1 MHWSSAHVALAFTVV
16 LLLIAL
22 IRRVVRR
29 SIKHIR
35 GPASR
40 SWLSGHERELVFQD
54 EVGTLESHW
63 LHEYG
68 STWRIGGYFAT
79 DILMTADPKAM
90 QHIYQKYPYSY
101 AKRASQVHIVYLLT
115 GPGILST
122 SAQGHVR
129 HRKIMNPSFSASR
142 LRSFLPI
149 FQRIGGKLSEL
160 LKANVDVRSG
170 ELDVM
175 FNKWISGATLDIIG
189 EAAFNYDYGALDHSG
204 SPLYKAYD
212 NLLKD
217 AEYHP
222 TDAALLFKATWNYTP
237 ESILKLFRYIPAHPM
252 TLLRRVN
259 SLYVAYGKQILQ
271 SERSG
276 ADTEKQPSSKDIMSA
291 FIKANRSA
299 DPKARLDDSEL
310 MAQMFTLTFAG
321 HETTATTLTF
331 LFYELSRHPEYQ
343 ERMREEIG
351 TVRAEVSTRGDQ
363 EFSMEDLDSMKLTM
377 NAIKETLRFHPI
389 VPHLPRVATADDVL
403 PLEFPIVSRGGEVLT
418 EIPIRAGQVIFTS
431 FAMYNRL
438 SQLWGDDAD
447 VWNPDRFTRHD
458 LGKQANVGMFAN
470 LMTFSAGA
478 RGCIGWRFT
487 VIEMQS
493 LVAELVEN
501 FRFAPPSE
509 DVVIQRSPAGPVMT
523 PTLRGKEDVGTAMP
537 LRISLA
543 R

>member
-1 MHWSSAHVALAFTVV
+1 MHSTTHLAFAGAVVILILALA
-16 LLLIAL
+16 
-22 IRRVVRR
+22 RRIVRR
-29 SIKHIR
+29 NIKYIR
-35 GPASR
+35 GPARR

-54 EVGTLESHW
+54 DVGTLESQW
-63 LHEYG
+63 LHEFG
-68 STWRIGGYFAT
+68 PTWRIGGYFGT
-79 DILMTADPKAM
+79 DIIMTADPKAM
-90 QHIYQKYPYSY
+90 QHIYQKHGYNY
-101 AKRASQVHIVYLLT
+101 AKRASQAHVVYLLA

-122 SAQGHVR
+122 SPQDHVR
-129 HRKIMNPSFSASR
+129 HRKIMNPSFSATR

-149 FQRIGGKLSEL
+149 FQRIGSKLSEL
-160 LKANVDVRSG
+160 LRANVDDKRG
-170 ELDVM
+170 ELDIM
-175 FNKWISGATLDIIG
+175 FNKWISSATLDIIG
-189 EAAFNYDYGALDHSG
+189 EAAFNYDYGALDDSG

-212 NLLKD
+212 NLMKD

-222 TDAALLFKATWNYTP
+222 TDAALLFKATWNYLP
-237 ESILKLFRYIPAHPM
+237 EPILKLFRYIPAHPM

-259 SLYVAYGKQILQ
+259 SLYVAYGKHILQ
-271 SERSG
+271 TERSG
-276 ADTEKQPSSKDIMSA
+276 VDTEKQPTSKDIMSA
-291 FIKANRSA
+291 FIKANQSA
-299 DPKARLDDSEL
+299 NPKSRMDDSEL

-321 HETTATTLTF
+321 HETTATSLTF
-331 LFYELSRHPEYQ
+331 LFYELSKHPDYQ
-343 ERMREEIG
+343 ERMRKEIG
-351 TVRAEVSTRGDQ
+351 TVRAEVIARGDQ
-363 EFSMEDLDSMKLTM
+363 EFSMEDLDSMTLTM

-389 VPHLPRVATADDVL
+389 VAHLPRVATGDDVL
-403 PLEFPIVSRGGEVLT
+403 PLEFPIVSRTGETLT

-438 SQLWGDDAD
+438 AELWGDDAD
-447 VWNPDRFTRHD
+447 VWNPDRFTRPD

-470 LMTFSAGA
+470 LMTFSAGV

-487 VIEMQS
+487 VIEMQA

-523 PTLRGKEDVGTAMP
+523 PTLRGKEDEGTAMP